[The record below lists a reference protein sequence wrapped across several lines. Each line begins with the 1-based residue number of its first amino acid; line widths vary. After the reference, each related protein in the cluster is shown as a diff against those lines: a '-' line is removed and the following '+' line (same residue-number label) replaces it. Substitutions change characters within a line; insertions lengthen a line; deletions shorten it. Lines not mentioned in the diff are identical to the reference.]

1 MNSSFLLLGRV
12 SSLGVGI
19 ILAVVVLLAALPM
32 IIVMTGRRNEDADDE
47 DESGEP
53 EGEQAPDEQKD
64 SE

>member
-32 IIVMTGRRNEDADDE
+32 IIVMTGRRNEEADDE

-53 EGEQAPDEQKD
+53 DREQGQDEQKD